1 MEQKHLQ
8 LSRPQTLLC
17 QKLQYQRQDAG
28 PIRKL
33 LLHSQGAHGG
43 DLGLVV
49 RVGRARDVPGQ
60 AVGTQ
65 LQEQQ
70 KAGHPQRGLPQVQ
83 AGPGTPG
90 RRPQNTHEGKH
101 CEVHGSVGRS
111 AEQLQVPAA
120 WESVESRL
128 GDLSVADALRF
139 TVSQLNPS

>member
-1 MEQKHLQ
+1 MQILLKSAHTKPSL
-8 LSRPQTLLC
+8 LSPPLC
-17 QKLQYQRQDAG
+17 C
-28 PIRKL
+28 RKL

-49 RVGRARDVPGQ
+49 RAGRARDVPGQ

-111 AEQLQVPAA
+111 AEQVSCVCVGEFLPY
-120 WESVESRL
+120 RL
-128 GDLSVADALRF
+128 WVYLLALLEFSEGKGR
-139 TVSQLNPS
+139 SQSIFIIH